1 MEAFDEEQQAEWKR
15 LMLAVTYK
23 ETIDK
28 LVLQQ
33 RSQRLNMQK
42 PPARLP
48 ASLRRLRSS
57 SIGQQA
63 LPQRLLLTGKKLPR
77 LESLLGDT
85 DLDDVQVDERVLD
98 ALKYERDLDAL
109 RAFVMAAN
117 EQLFMTQEE
126 LESEKP
132 SRLELAISDLSG
144 NNSEESVAM
153 KELQRS
159 KDEQI
164 QLKAELEQLEIDG
177 AAKLKEM
184 EERIADA
191 KYNLKCVSRVNDLE
205 FSLVERWEA
214 ARVTQAQIWGENAER
229 AYLRDILDYKQRL
242 AREERV
248 GQELNAFRG
257 RELADL
263 RERIEHWQQRYA
275 TEMRRVERETE
286 AWQLRILE
294 QNKLLAHHR
303 ELNAQH
309 RQFVAEYTARKEEEQ
324 RLHDLEVHR
333 IECAV
338 RLQAWWRGTMVR
350 RGLGPFKKKPKRGK
364 RSKPK
369 K

>member
-1 MEAFDEEQQAEWKR
+1 MEALSEEEQAEWKR

-23 ETIDK
+23 EAIDK

-42 PPARLP
+42 PPSRLP

-63 LPQRLLLTGKKLPR
+63 MPERVLLTGKKLPR

-85 DLDDVQVDERVLD
+85 DQDDVKVDECVLN

-109 RAFVMAAN
+109 RAFFMAAN
-117 EQLFMTQEE
+117 QQLYMTQEE
-126 LESEKP
+126 LDSEKP
-132 SRLELAISDLSG
+132 SRLELAISELSG
-144 NNSEESVAM
+144 NNSEEAAAIN
-153 KELQRS
+153 ELQRS
-159 KDEQI
+159 RDELK
-164 QLKAELEQLEIDG
+164 QLKAQLEQLEIDG
-177 AAKLKEM
+177 AAKLKET

-191 KYNLKCVSRVNDLE
+191 KYNLKCVSRVNELE

-214 ARVTQAQIWGENAER
+214 ARVAQAQIWGENAER

-248 GQELNAFRG
+248 SQELSAFRN

-263 RERIEHWQQRYA
+263 RERIDHWQQRYA
-275 TEMRRVERETE
+275 SEMRRVERETE

-294 QNKLLAHHR
+294 QNKLLAHHQ

-309 RQFVAEYTARKEEEQ
+309 KQFVREYRIKKEEEQ

-333 IECAV
+333 IESV
-338 RLQAWWRGTMVR
+338 IKLQAWWRGTMVR

-364 RSKPK
+364 RSKTK